1 VCVCVRARAR
11 ARACAWMCSRE
22 NMQRPDMLD
31 HSPWV
36 KRPERKADHSP
47 QSSAEC
53 MELYLQCPHMH
64 SWPAQGIIMP
74 LSSICRTAK
83 YDSPKPTVTSSL
95 FLRHA
100 ILTMLDVVYWT
111 RCCVGRC
118 FIRVCAG
125 VHNEK

>member
-1 VCVCVRARAR
+1 
-11 ARACAWMCSRE
+11 
-22 NMQRPDMLD
+22 MQCPNMLD

-47 QSSAEC
+47 PSSAEC
-53 MELYLQCPHMH
+53 MEPYLQCPHMP
-64 SWPAQGIIMP
+64 SWPAQGIILL
-74 LSSICRTAK
+74 LSAICRTAK
-83 YDSPKPTVTSSL
+83 YDSPKLTVTSSL

-100 ILTMLDVVYWT
+100 ILTMLDVVYRT

-118 FIRVCAG
+118 FIIVCAG